1 MISIPAPQCSD
12 SPEAAQKKSIVPLI
26 KLLASSLHTLPSHTC
41 ISQCCLKREPARTTS
56 ADLEFGGVYN
66 AACGNVFH
74 LPGMSM
80 VFTEQTGLGQRLSGP
95 FPSSLTS
102 GCRTLTDYGQ
112 LSFGLE
118 CCELVLTRILLIS
131 QIDSLRSSIWSQSPW
146 FSLGFYLSFDHSE
159 WLAPFTQ
166 MPDIPDPQC
175 SDFLSITHRWT
186 GIALRGKRDL

>member
-66 AACGNVFH
+66 AACGNVLH

-112 LSFGLE
+112 L
-118 CCELVLTRILLIS
+118 ILRAGMLWASPDTYSINFPDRQPAFIHLIS
-131 QIDSLRSSIWSQSPW
+131 VTLV
-146 FSLGFYLSFDHSE
+146 FFGVLSFLWS
-159 WLAPFTQ
+159 
-166 MPDIPDPQC
+166 
-175 SDFLSITHRWT
+175 
-186 GIALRGKRDL
+186 